1 MGKSK
6 WDDLPDSCSLPGTAR
21 VKIARGAR
29 WRKKIAL
36 KKAAATALHLNDTTD
51 SNQEELKKWEL
62 RKKN

>member
-6 WDDLPDSCSLPGTAR
+6 WDDLPDSFSFPGTAR

-36 KKAAATALHLNDTTD
+36 KKAAAALHLNGTTD